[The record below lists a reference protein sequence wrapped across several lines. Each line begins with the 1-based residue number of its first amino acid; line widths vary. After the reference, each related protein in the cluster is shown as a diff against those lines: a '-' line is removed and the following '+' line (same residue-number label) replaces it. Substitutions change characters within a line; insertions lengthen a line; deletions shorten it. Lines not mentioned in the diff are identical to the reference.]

1 MGEALPVNTG
11 GNTFARGSPG
21 PERRMDESSKTPRP
35 IVSEISEVAR
45 DGLILWRLTMSEDCD
60 LWCLVFERSSGFF
73 LVVEDHPEGTE
84 PPRLSERHADVIALA
99 SRSDTLKDAFLR
111 DGWTEVD
118 VD

>member
-1 MGEALPVNTG
+1 
-11 GNTFARGSPG
+11 
-21 PERRMDESSKTPRP
+21 MDESSKTPRP
-35 IVSEISEVAR
+35 AVSEISEVAR

-60 LWCLVFERSSGFF
+60 LWCLVFETSSGFF

-84 PPRLSERHADVIALA
+84 PPRLSECHADIIALV